1 MPQISVIV
9 PVYQAEAYLDSCVQ
23 SILSQTFTDWELILV
38 DDGSPDRSGAMC
50 DAYVCRDSRI
60 QVLHQTNQGQAAARN
75 HGLTR
80 AKGRWICFVD
90 SDDLIHPQMLQR
102 LHQAAQEG
110 NARMSMCFMWEAPQI
125 SPEFFEVGEPSWD
138 VLPMDE
144 QTLLTLHDQDEY
156 PGWVACAKLISRE
169 LVEAYPFREGRVY
182 EDNEAVCRWIYQA
195 GRLARIP
202 DKLYFYR
209 TNPDSTTKQGFS
221 EKRLDYL
228 WALESILTFWG
239 SVGYVQLRQRFLE
252 RYAEAA
258 ASCILGARQYL
269 GRPDLAR
276 KTAHSARRFLRR
288 EKLRL
293 TKPQFELLLDA
304 AHPRLIRLYWPAEA
318 CLRTLRGG
326 GINALVSKIVRRN
339 RKGDGP

>member
-9 PVYQAEAYLDSCVQ
+9 PVYQAEAYLDSCIQ

-50 DAYVCRDSRI
+50 DAYAFRDPRI

-75 HGLTR
+75 HGLAQATG
-80 AKGRWICFVD
+80 KWICFVD

-102 LHQAAQEG
+102 LYQAVQEG

-125 SPEFFEVGEPSWD
+125 SPEFFGVGEPSWD
-138 VLPMDE
+138 ILPMDE

-195 GRLARIP
+195 GSLALVQ

-209 TNPDSTTKQGFS
+209 TNPDSTTKKAFS

-239 SVGYVQLRQRFLE
+239 SVGYVQLRQRFLD

-258 ASCILGARQYL
+258 ASCILGSRQYL

-276 KTAHSARRFLRR
+276 KTARSARRFLRR

-293 TKPQFELLLDA
+293 TKPQFELLFDA
-304 AHPRLIRLYWPAEA
+304 AHPKLIRLYWPAEA

-326 GINALVSKIVRRN
+326 GIRALVSKIVRQN

>member
-1 MPQISVIV
+1 
-9 PVYQAEAYLDSCVQ
+9 
-23 SILSQTFTDWELILV
+23 
-38 DDGSPDRSGAMC
+38 
-50 DAYVCRDSRI
+50 
-60 QVLHQTNQGQAAARN
+60 
-75 HGLTR
+75 
-80 AKGRWICFVD
+80 
-90 SDDLIHPQMLQR
+90 MLQR
-102 LHQAAQEG
+102 LYQAVQEG

-144 QTLLTLHDQDEY
+144 QTLLILHDQDEY

-195 GRLARIP
+195 GSLALVQ

-209 TNPDSTTKQGFS
+209 TNPDSTTKKAFS

-239 SVGYVQLRQRFLE
+239 SVGYVQLRQRFLD

-276 KTAHSARRFLRR
+276 KTARSARRFLRR

-293 TKPQFELLLDA
+293 TKPQFELLFDA

-326 GINALVSKIVRRN
+326 GIRALVGKLARRN
-339 RKGDGP
+339 RKGDGT

>member
-9 PVYQAEAYLDSCVQ
+9 PVYQAEAYLDSCIQ

-50 DAYVCRDSRI
+50 DAYACRDHRI

-90 SDDLIHPQMLQR
+90 SDDLVHPQMLQR
-102 LHQAAQEG
+102 LYQAVQEG

-144 QTLLTLHDQDEY
+144 QTLLILHDQDEY

-195 GRLARIP
+195 GSLALVQ

-209 TNPDSTTKQGFS
+209 TNPDSTTKKAFS

-228 WALESILTFWG
+228 WALESILTCWG
-239 SVGYVQLRQRFLE
+239 SVGYVQLRQRFLD

-276 KTAHSARRFLRR
+276 KTARSARRFLRR

-293 TKPQFELLLDA
+293 TKPQFELLFDA
-304 AHPRLIRLYWPAEA
+304 AHPKLIRLYWPAEA

-326 GINALVSKIVRRN
+326 GIRALVSKIVRQN

>member
-9 PVYQAEAYLDSCVQ
+9 PVYQAEAYLDSCIQ

-50 DAYVCRDSRI
+50 DAYAFRDPRI

-75 HGLTR
+75 HGLAQATG
-80 AKGRWICFVD
+80 KWICFVD
-90 SDDLIHPQMLQR
+90 SDDLVHPQMLQR
-102 LHQAAQEG
+102 LYQAIQEG

-169 LVEAYPFREGRVY
+169 LVEGYPFREGRVY

-195 GRLARIP
+195 GRLALVQ

-209 TNPDSTTKQGFS
+209 TNPDSTTKKAFS

-239 SVGYVQLRQRFLE
+239 SVEYVQLRQRFLD

-276 KTAHSARRFLRR
+276 KTARSARRFLRR
-288 EKLRL
+288 EKLQL
-293 TKPQFELLLDA
+293 TKPQFELLFDA

-318 CLRTLRGG
+318 CFRTLQGG
-326 GINALVSKIVRRN
+326 GIRALVGKLARRN
-339 RKGDGP
+339 RKGDGT

>member
-9 PVYQAEAYLDSCVQ
+9 PVYQAEAYLDSCIQ

-38 DDGSPDRSGAMC
+38 DDGSPGRSGAMC
-50 DAYVCRDSRI
+50 DAYACRDPRI

-75 HGLTR
+75 HGLTL

-102 LHQAAQEG
+102 LYQAIQEG

-195 GRLARIP
+195 GRLALVQ

-209 TNPDSTTKQGFS
+209 TNPDSTTKKAFS

-239 SVGYVQLRQRFLE
+239 SVGYVQLRQRFLD

-276 KTAHSARRFLRR
+276 KTARSARRFLRR

-293 TKPQFELLLDA
+293 TKPQFELLFDA

-326 GINALVSKIVRRN
+326 GIRALVGKLARRN

>member
-9 PVYQAEAYLDSCVQ
+9 PVYQAEAYLDSCIQ

-50 DAYVCRDSRI
+50 DAYAFRDPRI

-75 HGLTR
+75 HGLAQATG
-80 AKGRWICFVD
+80 KWICFVD
-90 SDDLIHPQMLQR
+90 SDDLVHPQMFQR
-102 LHQAAQEG
+102 LYQAAQEG

-125 SPEFFEVGEPSWD
+125 LPEFFEVGEPSWD

-169 LVEAYPFREGRVY
+169 LVEAYPFGEGRVY

-195 GRLARIP
+195 GRLALVQ

-209 TNPDSTTKQGFS
+209 TNPDSTTKKAFS

-239 SVGYVQLRQRFLE
+239 SVGYVQLRQRFLD

-276 KTAHSARRFLRR
+276 KTARSARRFLRR

-293 TKPQFELLLDA
+293 TKPQFELLFDA

-318 CLRTLRGG
+318 CLRTLRGE
-326 GINALVSKIVRRN
+326 GIGALLGKLARRN
-339 RKGDGP
+339 RKGDGT

>member
-1 MPQISVIV
+1 
-9 PVYQAEAYLDSCVQ
+9 
-23 SILSQTFTDWELILV
+23 
-38 DDGSPDRSGAMC
+38 
-50 DAYVCRDSRI
+50 
-60 QVLHQTNQGQAAARN
+60 
-75 HGLTR
+75 
-80 AKGRWICFVD
+80 
-90 SDDLIHPQMLQR
+90 
-102 LHQAAQEG
+102 
-110 NARMSMCFMWEAPQI
+110 MSMCFMWEAPQI

-169 LVEAYPFREGRVY
+169 LVEGYPFREGRVY

-195 GRLARIP
+195 GSLALVQ

-209 TNPDSTTKQGFS
+209 TNPDSTTKQAFS

-239 SVGYVQLRQRFLE
+239 SVGYVQLRQRFLD
-252 RYAEAA
+252 RYAEAV

-276 KTAHSARRFLRR
+276 KTARSARRFLRR

-293 TKPQFELLLDA
+293 TKPQFELLFDA

-326 GINALVSKIVRRN
+326 GIRALVSKIVRRN
-339 RKGDGP
+339 RKGDGQ

>member
-9 PVYQAEAYLDSCVQ
+9 PVYQAEAYLDSCIQ

-38 DDGSPDRSGAMC
+38 DDGSLDRSGAMC
-50 DAYVCRDSRI
+50 DAYACQDPRI

-102 LHQAAQEG
+102 LYQAVQEG

-195 GRLARIP
+195 GRLARVP

-209 TNPDSTTKQGFS
+209 TNPDSTTKRGFS

-239 SVGYVQLRQRFLE
+239 SVGYVQLRQRFLD

-258 ASCILGARQYL
+258 ASCILGTRQYL

-276 KTAHSARRFLRR
+276 KTVRSARRFLRR

-293 TKPQFELLLDA
+293 TKPQFELLFDA
-304 AHPRLIRLYWPAEA
+304 AHPKLIRLYWPAEA

-326 GINALVSKIVRRN
+326 GIRALVSKIVRRN